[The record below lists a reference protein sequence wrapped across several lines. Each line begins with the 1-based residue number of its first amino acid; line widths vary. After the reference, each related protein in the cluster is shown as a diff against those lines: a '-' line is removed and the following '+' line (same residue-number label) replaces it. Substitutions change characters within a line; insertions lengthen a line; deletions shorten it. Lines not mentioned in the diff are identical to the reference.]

1 MFGKRMHVGGAGV
14 ARPAFYGKVVFLAAL
29 GGCLLVGRPD
39 PLQAQRVLF
48 DWTKNETAGNSDW
61 VVDHQAPLPTPQNP
75 SGPDVWDGA
84 LSHWGYTFDTLNL
97 PVRTLPPGNTLHYG
111 LSDSLDLSNYDLLIL
126 PEPQNPLSSSEVS
139 AVLTYLQNG
148 GSMIF
153 LADHNSSDR
162 DGDGWD
168 SPHIWN
174 AAFESTLGV
183 HCNVSGERYN
193 SYSASITNVSTNP
206 LDPIIHGPYGDVTGV
221 GYHAGTVMTL
231 DLAVNPTLQGHVWVN
246 NKPQADTLVVVVC
259 GEYGSGRFCVIGD
272 SSPADDGTGNPGD
285 RLYDNWHEL
294 DNSILLLNMSF
305 WAAPVLFQEEHTPR
319 SHGRLP
325 VRWIQPG
332 KTLQLDRVQA
342 YRITNLLGR
351 VVLQG
356 TGRTISLRSLPPG
369 VYRLSLNHRVIPVLR
384 TP

>member
-1 MFGKRMHVGGAGV
+1 MFGKDFAGCGAGA
-14 ARPAFYGKVVFLAAL
+14 ARPAPFLKETWWVT
-29 GGCLLVGRPD
+29 GLLILAGWAF

-75 SGPDVWDGA
+75 TGPDVWDGA
-84 LSHWGYTFDTLNL
+84 LSHWGYTFDTLHI
-97 PVRTLPPGNTLHYG
+97 PVRTLPPGHTLHYG
-111 LSDSLDLSNYDLLIL
+111 LSDTLDLSQYDLLIL
-126 PEPQNPLSSSEVS
+126 PEPQNPLSSSEIS
-139 AVLTYLQNG
+139 AVLTFLQNG
-148 GSMIF
+148 GSMVF

-168 SPHIWN
+168 SPRVWN

-183 HCNVSGERYN
+183 HCNITGERYN
-193 SYSASITNVSTNP
+193 SYSASITNVSTNL

-231 DLAVNPTLQGHVWVN
+231 DRNVNPTLQGHVWVN

-285 RLYDNWHEL
+285 NLYDNWHEL
-294 DNSILLLNMSF
+294 DNSTLLLNMSF
-305 WAAPVLFQEEHTPR
+305 WAAPVLQREEHTTPT
-319 SHGRLP
+319 HGRAP

-332 KTLQLDRVQA
+332 EQLRLDRA
-342 YRITNLLGR
+342 RRYRITNVLGQ

-356 TGRTISLRSLPPG
+356 RAQTISLSSLPAG
-369 VYRLSLNHRVIPVLR
+369 IYRLNIGKTVVTVLR
-384 TP
+384 GP